1 MNLIIKKCSYDE
13 AKKSND
19 LLTKLIIDEKKYD
32 KNINE
37 YCVVKSLYEKF
48 YNNDDICL
56 LVAKNDENII
66 GYIYGYIQNNGDS
79 KIYKVSVLDALF
91 VEENFRS
98 LGVASELIKSF
109 KKWSYNYGV
118 KYIELK
124 VCNEN
129 KRAINLYKKIGF
141 VQNKIIM
148 SLELEENHETL

>member
-13 AKKSND
+13 AKKAND

-32 KNINE
+32 ENINE
-37 YCVVKSLYEKF
+37 DCVVKSLYESF

-56 LVAKNDENII
+56 LIAKNDESII

-79 KIYKVSVLDALF
+79 KIDKVSVLDALF
-91 VEENFRS
+91 VEEDFRN
-98 LGVASELIKSF
+98 LGVASKLIKDF

-124 VCNEN
+124 VCSEN
-129 KRAINLYKKIGF
+129 NQAINLYKKSGF
-141 VQNKIIM
+141 AQNKIIM
-148 SLELEENHETL
+148 SLKLEENYEDI

>member
-13 AKKSND
+13 AKKANE

-32 KNINE
+32 ENINE
-37 YCVVKSLYEKF
+37 DCVVKSLYENF
-48 YNNDDICL
+48 YDNDDICL
-56 LVAKNDENII
+56 LVAKNGENII

-79 KIYKVSVLDALF
+79 KIDKVSVLDALF

-98 LGVASELIKSF
+98 LGVASELIKGF
-109 KKWSYNYGV
+109 KKWSYNCGV

-129 KRAINLYKKIGF
+129 NQAINLYRKSGF
-141 VQNKIIM
+141 LQNKIIM
-148 SLELEENHETL
+148 SLKLEENYEAL